1 VSRSENRAGVHPIE
15 PKPATHSFVVSRA
28 MAPCVAAVN
37 LGLVASDR
45 AVELDFDSVYAAHAR
60 FVWRSLAR
68 LGVPEPQ
75 VADATQDVFV
85 VVHRKLAQ
93 FEGRSSLRTWL
104 FGIAMRVAS
113 DWERRARRHP
123 SEPLVDNLEDKTDMP
138 FERAARSEAVT
149 TLHRLLAE
157 LSAEQRAVFILV
169 ELEQMSVPEAAAAV
183 ESNVHTV
190 TSRLKVARRKFET
203 VLQRFRAADRGES

>member
-1 VSRSENRAGVHPIE
+1 
-15 PKPATHSFVVSRA
+15 
-28 MAPCVAAVN
+28 MAPCVTAAN

-45 AVELDFDSVYAAHAR
+45 AIELDFDSVYAAHAR

-68 LGVPEPQ
+68 LGVPEHQ

-190 TSRLKVARRKFET
+190 TSRLKVARRKFEM